1 MITLHKI
8 FKKWNCGRVGQGS
21 GLKIHPCRFDSYWF
35 HGLSSSLSGSP
46 TAVGLSQGLITL
58 QGVVING
65 GVTLPPFF
73 KNFILPNFL
82 RSTSPRLALIRM
94 LAVVV
99 PTVNFQALVNARW
112 LALHERGVCEA
123 PAGAMQL
130 CRLTAQ
136 LPLTHQVL
144 AFGR

>member
-21 GLKIHPCRFDSYWF
+21 GLKIHLCRFDSYWF
-35 HGLSSSLSGSP
+35 HGSGSSPDGSP

-58 QGVVING
+58 QGVVTNG
-65 GVTLPPFF
+65 GGNLSPFF
-73 KNFILPNFL
+73 KNFILP
-82 RSTSPRLALIRM
+82 T
-94 LAVVV
+94 
-99 PTVNFQALVNARW
+99 
-112 LALHERGVCEA
+112 CEV

-136 LPLTHQVL
+136 LPLMYPEFVMLKKRTHS
-144 AFGR
+144 